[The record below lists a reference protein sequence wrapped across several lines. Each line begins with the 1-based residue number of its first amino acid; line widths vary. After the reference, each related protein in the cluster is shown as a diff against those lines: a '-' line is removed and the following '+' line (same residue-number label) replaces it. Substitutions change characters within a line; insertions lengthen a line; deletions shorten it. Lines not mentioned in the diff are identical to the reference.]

1 MIVPPR
7 HSGAQRTAKRA
18 GANPESRSVWLYG
31 DSNVEIPGSVPSPA
45 ASVPPRNDECG
56 TARQRPNIFSYLSL
70 TISLHGLY
78 SPRPAPPRGAIA
90 IVTFAGWDA
99 VDAGDAASRGSWGTS
114 VFGQDGSAPALPLAR
129 RRPTF
134 GWKDSLDSVTD
145 DQVKTR
151 SAQSLE
157 ATLSLRPGTLILV
170 MGPFAMA
177 DVQATEKTPHAERR
191 AIAQR
196 LRKS

>member
-1 MIVPPR
+1 M
-7 HSGAQRTAKRA
+7 
-18 GANPESRSVWLYG
+18 
-31 DSNVEIPGSVPSPA
+31 
-45 ASVPPRNDECG
+45 
-56 TARQRPNIFSYLSL
+56 
-70 TISLHGLY
+70 
-78 SPRPAPPRGAIA
+78 RGASA
-90 IVTFAGWDA
+90 IVTFAGLDA

-129 RRPTF
+129 RRPAL
-134 GWKDSLDSVTD
+134 GWKDPLDSVTD

-151 SAQSLE
+151 SAKCFA

-177 DVQATEKTPHAERR
+177 DVQATEKTPYAERR
-191 AIAQR
+191 ALARR